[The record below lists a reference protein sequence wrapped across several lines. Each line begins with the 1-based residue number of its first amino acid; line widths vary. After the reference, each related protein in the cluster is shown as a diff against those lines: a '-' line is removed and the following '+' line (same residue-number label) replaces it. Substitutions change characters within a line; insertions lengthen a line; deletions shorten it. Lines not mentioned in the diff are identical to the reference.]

1 MSFRTKFALILLS
14 ATLAV
19 YTVVGGWISTRAQ
32 QPANDPNA
40 QLRIFESVLQHIQN
54 DYVDE
59 PNMDKVRAGALR
71 GLAYGLDPYSTY
83 LTPDQVREFSE
94 NGKDNQVGIGAEL
107 SQVASYLYVISPM
120 KGSPADQAGVRAGD
134 IIEYIDGKATR
145 DISLYDAKQL
155 LNGPAGSEVK
165 LRILRANAKPLTLA
179 VKRGSF
185 RDPAAEARMEA
196 GRIGV
201 LRINSFADGEA
212 ADTRTR
218 TQDLIKQGAQKM
230 VLDLRG
236 TAGGSLNEAVAVA
249 NLFIKE
255 GTLAQTAGR
264 EGKTLKIFTADP
276 KATIF
281 SGPIVA
287 LIDSGT
293 AGAAEVVASALLE
306 RNRGQIVGEKS
317 FGAGAEQQ
325 LFTLRG
331 GDGLLLTT
339 VKWASAG
346 GKPFLGEDRA
356 HSGVTPSV
364 EVKRPEL
371 AEAVDPD
378 ELTGNDDDAVAK
390 PNQPN
395 DKRDVAPETNAP
407 KPAAEDLQM
416 KKALELLRENKPA
429 QLQRAA

>member
-1 MSFRTKFALILLS
+1 MSFRVKFALILLS
-14 ATLAV
+14 ATLAL
-19 YTVVGGWISTRAQ
+19 YTVVGGLISTRAQ

-59 PNMDKVRAGALR
+59 PNMEKVRAGALR

-83 LTPDQVREFSE
+83 LTPEQVREYGA
-94 NGKDNQVGIGAEL
+94 NGREGQTGIGAEM
-107 SQVASYLYVISPM
+107 SQVASYLYVIAPM

-155 LNGPAGSEVK
+155 LNGAAGSEVK
-165 LRILRANAKPLTLA
+165 LRILRANSRPLTLT
-179 VKRGSF
+179 VKRGSS
-185 RDPAAEARMEA
+185 RSPAAEIRLEA
-196 GRIGV
+196 GKIGV
-201 LRINSFADGEA
+201 LRINSFAEGEA
-212 ADTRTR
+212 GETRAR
-218 TQDLIKQGAQKM
+218 LNDLIKQGIQKIA
-230 VLDLRG
+230 LDLRG
-236 TAGGSLNEAVAVA
+236 TAGGSITEAVAVA

-255 GTLAQTAGR
+255 GTIAQTTGR
-264 EGKTLKIFTADP
+264 EGKTLKTFSADP
-276 KATIF
+276 KAGVF
-281 SGPIVA
+281 SGPVVA
-287 LIDSGT
+287 LIDGGT

-339 VKWASAG
+339 VKWANAS

-356 HSGVTPSV
+356 RSGVAPSV

-371 AEAVDPD
+371 VEALDPD
-378 ELTGNDDDAVAK
+378 ELTGNDDDDVVRPGQPGEGRDATPEPAVK
-390 PNQPN
+390 PP
-395 DKRDVAPETNAP
+395 
-407 KPAAEDLQM
+407 AEDIQM
-416 KKALELLRENKPA
+416 KKALELLRDSKPA
-429 QLQRAA
+429 QLPRAA

>member
-1 MSFRTKFALILLS
+1 MSFRTKFALILAS
-14 ATLAV
+14 ATLAL

-59 PNMDKVRAGALR
+59 PNMEKVRAGALR

-83 LTPDQVREFSE
+83 LTPEQV
-94 NGKDNQVGIGAEL
+94 KDYGQTAKNDQVGIGAEL
-107 SQVASYLYVISPM
+107 SQVASYLYVIAPS

-155 LNGPAGSEVK
+155 LNGSAGSELK
-165 LRILRANAKPLTLA
+165 LRILRANSRPLTLA
-179 VKRGSF
+179 VKRGTF
-185 RDPAAEARMEA
+185 RAPAAEGRMEA

-201 LRINSFADGEA
+201 LRVNSFAQGEG
-212 ADTRTR
+212 ADARTR
-218 TQDLIKQGAQKM
+218 LQDLVKQGAQKVVVDM
-230 VLDLRG
+230 RG
-236 TAGGSLNEAVAVA
+236 TAGGSIEEAVAVA
-249 NLFIKE
+249 NLFIKD
-255 GTLAQTAGR
+255 GTLAQTSGR
-264 EGKTLKIFTADP
+264 EGKALKTFTADP
-276 KATIF
+276 KAAIF
-281 SGPIVA
+281 AGPVVA

-293 AGAAEVVASALLE
+293 AGAAEVVASALIE
-306 RNRGQIVGEKS
+306 RNRGQVVGEKS

-339 VKWASAG
+339 VKWASAN

-364 EVKRPEL
+364 EVKRPEV
-371 AEAVDPD
+371 ADAIDPD
-378 ELTGNDDDAVAK
+378 ELTGNDDDAAV
-390 PNQPN
+390 
-395 DKRDVAPETNAP
+395 
-407 KPAAEDLQM
+407 KPAQPGDKPQITPDAGAAKTPAEDIQM
-416 KKALELLRENKPA
+416 KKALELLRENKQPV
-429 QLQRAA
+429 QRAA